1 MDGSVTYD
9 IVTMSLSCTASE
21 INGRTLQNFPSDPVL
36 TPWLREF
43 PLEFCNSGSTPNL
56 GSCPYLKAESVR

>member
-9 IVTMSLSCTASE
+9 TVIMSLSCTASE

-36 TPWLREF
+36 TPWLREL
-43 PLEFCNSGSTPNL
+43 PWNSVTVVAL
-56 GSCPYLKAESVR
+56 QI